1 MRTQA
6 ATITN
11 PDEFARW
18 NAPATF
24 AAFVEG
30 ATA

>member
-24 AAFVEG
+24 VEG